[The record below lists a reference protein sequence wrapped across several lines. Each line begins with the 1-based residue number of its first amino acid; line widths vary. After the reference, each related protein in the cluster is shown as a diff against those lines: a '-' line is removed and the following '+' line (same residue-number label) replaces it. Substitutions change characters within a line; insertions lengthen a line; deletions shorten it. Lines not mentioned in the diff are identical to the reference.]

1 MRHCEQATEQSRQRV
16 IADAV
21 RAYCE
26 KFVAGWL
33 RLQMVQVMCFDLAH
47 VLQSVLSCPGH
58 LVARTTVL
66 HCVHRNSVSSAN
78 SAFKEQ
84 TKHSV
89 FDPSKK
95 LLVRLTPHVLHVR
108 VIELWFACPRD
119 IAAVH
124 ATQDLQ
130 WPGRIHHSIISS
142 RLLLAALK
150 PSAGYAFSQEKHC
163 QRFAACF
170 LRFLW
175 LSHFLANSW
184 YSAIACADVYGSS
197 PGVGE
202 KRDSRSLS
210 KQKGPGGQPC

>member
-1 MRHCEQATEQSRQRV
+1 MRHCEQATEHARQRV

-26 KFVAGWL
+26 KFEAGWL
-33 RLQMVQVMCFDLAH
+33 RLQMLQVMSCDFAH
-47 VLQSVLSCPGH
+47 ALQSVLPFPGH

-66 HCVHRNSVSSAN
+66 HCVHRNSVSSVN

-89 FDPSKK
+89 SDPSKK

-108 VIELWFACPRD
+108 VNELRSACPRD

-130 WPGRIHHSIISS
+130 CPGRINKPFISS

-170 LRFLW
+170 LRFL
-175 LSHFLANSW
+175 
-184 YSAIACADVYGSS
+184 
-197 PGVGE
+197 
-202 KRDSRSLS
+202 
-210 KQKGPGGQPC
+210 